1 MEIFNIIIW
10 GIDAENFCALTYEQK
25 KEWILKHTN
34 QKDLNQIELFLE
46 SPIVKAK
53 ECLSCGKLN
62 NKIEN
67 PLKDDSNISKANV
80 IEVATNSHEVVVRE
94 SSNADS
100 VKRPRQTK
108 GRKNK

>member
-10 GIDAENFCALTYEQK
+10 GVDAENFCALTRDEKIQ
-25 KEWILKHTN
+25 WILKNTN

-53 ECLSCGKLN
+53 ECLSCGTLN

-67 PLKDDSNISKANV
+67 PFKDDSNISKANA
-80 IEVATNSHEVVVRE
+80 IEVTASGYEVVAGKP
-94 SSNADS
+94 SNTDS

-108 GRKNK
+108 RGKN

>member
-1 MEIFNIIIW
+1 MEIFNVIIW
-10 GIDAENFCALTYEQK
+10 GVDAENFCALS
-25 KEWILKHTN
+25 KEEKIQWILKHTK

-53 ECLSCGKLN
+53 ECISCGVLN

-67 PLKDDSNISKANV
+67 PFKNESNISKANA
-80 IEVATNSHEVVVRE
+80 IEVTASSYEVVVGE
-94 SSNADS
+94 PSNTDS

-108 GRKNK
+108 RGKN